1 MNLADYD
8 YELPEELIAQYPA
21 AERDRARLMVLDR
34 RAGRID
40 HSVFRSF
47 PGFLRPGDCLV
58 VNETRVFPARLNG
71 YRPGSGGAVELL
83 LVRCRGDC
91 WEVLARPGRR
101 LREGAKVAFQG
112 ADLVAEVT
120 EVLPSGRRM
129 VRFRGEPSL
138 ERVLESQG
146 RIPLPPYIRREA
158 DPTDRERY
166 QSVYARTPGAVAAPT
181 AGLHFT
187 TGLLDRIRSSGVEVA
202 PLLLH
207 VGPGTFKPVEV
218 NDPRRHEMDAEYFE
232 VGPETAAKVN
242 ACRGNGGRVVA
253 VGTTTVRALEGSAL
267 EARDGWTLNPGSGWT
282 RLFVHP
288 PYRFKLVDA
297 LVTNFHLPRSTL
309 LMLVSAFAERAFIL
323 QAYEEAVRMRYRF
336 YSYGDAMLIQ

>member
-1 MNLADYD
+1 MNLAEYD
-8 YELPEELIAQYPA
+8 YELPEELIAQFPA
-21 AERDRARLMVLDR
+21 SERDGARLMVLDR

-40 HSVFRSF
+40 HAVFRSF
-47 PGFLRPGDCLV
+47 PDFLRPGDCLV

-83 LVRCRGDC
+83 LVRRSGDC

-101 LREGAKVAFQG
+101 LRAGAKVAFQD

-129 VRFRGEPSL
+129 VRFKGAATL

-166 QSVYARTPGAVAAPT
+166 QSVYARTPGAIAAPT

-187 TGLLDRIRSSGVEVA
+187 TDLLDRIRSSGVEIV

-218 NDPRRHEMDAEYFE
+218 QDPRRHEMDAEYFE

-242 ACRGNGGRVVA
+242 ACRGSGGRVVA

-267 EARDGWTLNPGSGWT
+267 RTRDRWTLNPGSGWT

-323 QAYEEAVRMRYRF
+323 QAYEEAVRKRYRF
-336 YSYGDAMLIQ
+336 YSYGDAMLIL